1 MHYLRHDDIF
11 QTNRYYTDSDEKFKE
26 AKEYFQKE
34 KYSLA
39 YPLLKELRQDIR
51 ETNKVNQPIVVQE
64 INYYTIVCALKQN
77 EGRAEEEAQQY
88 IDVEKNNARVQMMNY
103 HLAEYYFRT
112 EKFEDAIRY
121 YEQANISN
129 LSNKE
134 IADMSFHQ
142 GYAYFNLQNFAKAKP
157 LFNSIRSTKDD
168 PNYMDANY
176 YYGFLAFFVLSVF
189 ISVRDQGRPYRFLKI
204 VLQGR
209 IAARVSW
216 D

>member
-1 MHYLRHDDIF
+1 MKNLSLLIICIAIGQAVISQ
-11 QTNRYYTDSDEKFKE
+11 QTRYYTDSDEKFKE

-51 ETNKVNQPIVVQE
+51 ETNKANQPIVVQE
-64 INYYTIVCALKQN
+64 INYYAIVCALKQN

-176 YYGFLAFFVLSVF
+176 YYGFLAF
-189 ISVRDQGRPYRFLKI
+189 RDKQYGEALESF
-204 VLQGR
+204 
-209 IAARVSW
+209 RVVENEKKV
-216 D
+216 

>member
-1 MHYLRHDDIF
+1 MKNLSLLIICIAIGQAVISQ
-11 QTNRYYTDSDEKFKE
+11 QTRYYTDSDEKFKE

-64 INYYTIVCALKQN
+64 INYYAIVCALKQN

-129 LSNKE
+129 LICKTLQKQNLCSIAFVPRRTILIIWMLIIIMVSLLSE
-134 IADMSFHQ
+134 ISSM
-142 GYAYFNLQNFAKAKP
+142 AKHWK
-157 LFNSIRSTKDD
+157 
-168 PNYMDANY
+168 
-176 YYGFLAFFVLSVF
+176 VLE
-189 ISVRDQGRPYRFLKI
+189 L
-204 VLQGR
+204 
-209 IAARVSW
+209 
-216 D
+216 